1 MLGVG
6 GQRNSTGEPPPR
18 WEIEHYESNVPSLPG
33 KFLAPYLDGKIC
45 GSKLLKTVIMGHRQR
60 DAPPPRARRPGCPWY
75 DSIVCTAQLICNE
88 AIIAVVNREK
98 QPSHAVYSSAMLWC
112 ALRIL
117 RALGNRQF
125 ALLGKYYRWQFSG
138 VNIAIVKSEHS
149 YFFFVIT
156 IKAEAYTLCV
166 ACSHIFLCNVECY
179 LSN

>member
-1 MLGVG
+1 M
-6 GQRNSTGEPPPR
+6 Q
-18 WEIEHYESNVPSLPG
+18 
-33 KFLAPYLDGKIC
+33 
-45 GSKLLKTVIMGHRQR
+45 
-60 DAPPPRARRPGCPWY
+60 
-75 DSIVCTAQLICNE
+75 AQLICNE

-125 ALLGKYYRWQFSG
+125 ALLDKYYRWQFSG

-156 IKAEAYTLCV
+156 IKAEAYTLYV